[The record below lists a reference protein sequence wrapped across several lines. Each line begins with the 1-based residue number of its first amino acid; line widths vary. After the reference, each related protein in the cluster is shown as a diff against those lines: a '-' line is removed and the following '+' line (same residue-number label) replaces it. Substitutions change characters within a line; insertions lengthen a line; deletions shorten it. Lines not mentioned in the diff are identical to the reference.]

1 MNEYIETVQPK
12 INSIEVKLSVPK
24 TLPKE
29 WIPWE
34 SGLSP
39 SALYARSLTCRKKAG
54 IKTSEVK
61 WSSIKRWNVE
71 TPTGV
76 RLPAGTYYAVKRHES
91 FVPFP
96 KPSLVKRDFVI
107 IFCPNGNVFYSQKTS
122 ESGGLIPI
130 TEDWLYSVE
139 NGMMNIERLLYVDC
153 EKPVPGYIESAYKNF
168 LEEKEKAD
176 RGEETSLWIH
186 MKRLSKNP

>member
-12 INSIEVKLSVPK
+12 INSIKTTLVIPNGVPSS
-24 TLPKE
+24 
-29 WIPWE
+29 WIPWG

-54 IKTSEVK
+54 IKTLEVK

-76 RLPAGTYYAVKRHES
+76 RLPNGTYYAVKRHES

-107 IFCPNGNVFYSQKTS
+107 LFCPNGNVFYTQKTS
-122 ESGGLIPI
+122 HSGGLIPI
-130 TEDWLYSVE
+130 TEDWLYTVE
-139 NGMMNIERLLYVDC
+139 NGVMNIEKLLSYDQ

-176 RGEETSLWIH
+176 KGEENSLWIH
-186 MKRLSKNP
+186 MKRLSKNL